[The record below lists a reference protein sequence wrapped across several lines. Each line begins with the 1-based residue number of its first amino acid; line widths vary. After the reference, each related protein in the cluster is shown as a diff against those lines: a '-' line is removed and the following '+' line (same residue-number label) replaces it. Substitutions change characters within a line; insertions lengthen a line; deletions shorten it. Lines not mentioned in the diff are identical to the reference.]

1 VSTKEQRTVAAELD
15 RRAGQTYADEA
26 GIRLHDTPVPLFEL
40 LVLSMLLSARISAEI
55 AVGATRE
62 LFDAGLRNPKAVIDA
77 DRSTIIEALGRGHY
91 ARYDESTATRLT
103 EGSHLLI
110 DTYDGDLRKLAS
122 ACHGDVTT
130 ARELLQDF
138 KGIGP
143 VGADIFLREVQ
154 DVWPWVA
161 PFYDSKSLGAAKDL
175 GLPEDPGKLAELAP
189 TSHAKF
195 AAALIRASLDK
206 ELRRAVRVSE

>member
-1 VSTKEQRTVAAELD
+1 MSTKEQRSVAAELD
-15 RRAGQTYADEA
+15 KRAGQTYAEEA
-26 GIRLHDTPVPLFEL
+26 GIRLQDTPIPLFEL
-40 LVLSMLLSARISAEI
+40 LVLTMLLSARISAEI
-55 AVGATRE
+55 AVSAARE

-77 DRSTIIEALGRGHY
+77 DRSAIIAALGRGHY

-122 ACHGDVTT
+122 ACNGDVTK
-130 ARELLQDF
+130 AQELLQEF
-138 KGIGP
+138 RGIGP

-161 PFYDSKSLGAAKDL
+161 PFYDPKSLGAAQDL
-175 GLPEDPGKLAELAP
+175 NLPADAGKLADLAP
-189 TSHAKF
+189 SSNAKF
-195 AAALIRASLDK
+195 AAALLRASLD
-206 ELRRAVRVSE
+206 EDLRASLTG

>member
-1 VSTKEQRTVAAELD
+1 MSTEKQRSVAAELD
-15 RRAGQTYADEA
+15 KRAGRTYAGEA
-26 GIRLHDTPVPLFEL
+26 GIRLQDTPIPLFEL
-40 LVLSMLLSARISAEI
+40 LELSMLLSARISADI
-55 AVGATRE
+55 AVSAARE

-77 DRSTIIEALGRGHY
+77 DRSTIIAALGRGGY

-103 EGSHLLI
+103 DGSHLLI

-122 ACHGDVTT
+122 ACHGHT
-130 ARELLQDF
+130 AKAHELLQEF

-161 PFYDSKSLGAAKDL
+161 PFYDAKSLGAAKDL
-175 GLPEDPGKLAELAP
+175 GLPEDSEKLAELAP
-189 TSHAKF
+189 SSHAQF

-206 ELRRAVRVSE
+206 DLRTSLTD

>member
-1 VSTKEQRTVAAELD
+1 MSTKEQREVAAELD
-15 RRAGQTYADEA
+15 RRAGRTYADEA
-26 GIRLHDTPVPLFEL
+26 GIRLQDTPIPLFEL
-40 LVLSMLLSARISAEI
+40 LVLTMLLSARISAEI
-55 AVGATRE
+55 AVGAARE

-77 DRSTIIEALGRGHY
+77 DRSTIIAALGRGHY

-122 ACHGDVTT
+122 ACDGDVGK
-130 ARELLQDF
+130 ARELLQEF

-154 DVWPWVA
+154 DVWSWVA
-161 PFYDSKSLGAAKDL
+161 PFYDPKSLGAAQDL
-175 GLPEDPGKLAELAP
+175 NLPADPEKLADLTP
-189 TSHAKF
+189 SSNAKF
-195 AAALIRASLDK
+195 AAALLRASLDE
-206 ELRRAVRVSE
+206 ELSRAVRVSE